1 MKQTNIL
8 FILVSFAFLITYELN
23 TCSEYFEEELKSS
36 CEKYTGD
43 SDGCQYLYG
52 ECLPKKD
59 VCLEATSESEC
70 QSKTPYNK
78 LYKCS
83 YIDNKCTQVL
93 KDCSEYI
100 KGKTDCM
107 SLSAGDSSKICVLK
121 NGNCVP
127 TQKICSEFTSGVEDP
142 DFCLTLQPSN
152 DKKICLY
159 SSEKKGCVE
168 KYKQCKYYEED
179 VFVDDR
185 KKEECESIEYYDESK
200 KKFDSSYKCV
210 FDSHKNENTCTREDK
225 ECSDIKDKK
234 LCFSHFLNKPNK
246 ECVFVNGICK
256 EQYDD
261 CKNADYYGCSSVI
274 IFNEYKEVVYTQK
287 CEWDWEYNECNTVGS
302 RHLDCIKNLPEKEC
316 IQYNLES
323 DYERCYIN
331 NEGSCISRY
340 IGCPTNSEKEECNSI
355 SLLQSN
361 EICIYNEN
369 TEECILHYK
378 KCSEYKGT
386 NEYICMNKYAS
397 REKDKNCFM
406 ENGRCVAKY
415 IYCENYT
422 ETDAVPC
429 RAIIP
434 HDSYGNSLN
443 FSYKCVVG
451 DNKRCEMKRKECKD
465 FKTIEDC
472 QFFDISKTKNC
483 VFLNGKCTEQ
493 YISCEDYSKSG
504 EKIEESKCNSIVL
517 KDETSRCV
525 FNSGKC
531 ENKKKTCSDFNIA
544 NYLSK
549 CSEMSANFLYKKCKY
564 SNSICQ
570 DVNKTCLEI
579 TSKSHD
585 DICENAKVSDP
596 NTKRCITGKNFYCEE
611 IDKIIYTDK
620 TIKSGNLGFFKLSF
634 YNFLYIIF
642 VLIL

>member
-1 MKQTNIL
+1 
-8 FILVSFAFLITYELN
+8 
-23 TCSEYFEEELKSS
+23 
-36 CEKYTGD
+36 
-43 SDGCQYLYG
+43 
-52 ECLPKKD
+52 
-59 VCLEATSESEC
+59 
-70 QSKTPYNK
+70 
-78 LYKCS
+78 
-83 YIDNKCTQVL
+83 
-93 KDCSEYI
+93 
-100 KGKTDCM
+100 
-107 SLSAGDSSKICVLK
+107 
-121 NGNCVP
+121 
-127 TQKICSEFTSGVEDP
+127 
-142 DFCLTLQPSN
+142 
-152 DKKICLY
+152 
-159 SSEKKGCVE
+159 
-168 KYKQCKYYEED
+168 
-179 VFVDDR
+179 
-185 KKEECESIEYYDESK
+185 
-200 KKFDSSYKCV
+200 
-210 FDSHKNENTCTREDK
+210 
-225 ECSDIKDKK
+225 
-234 LCFSHFLNKPNK
+234 
-246 ECVFVNGICK
+246 
-256 EQYDD
+256 
-261 CKNADYYGCSSVI
+261 
-274 IFNEYKEVVYTQK
+274 
-287 CEWDWEYNECNTVGS
+287 
-302 RHLDCIKNLPEKEC
+302 
-316 IQYNLES
+316 
-323 DYERCYIN
+323 
-331 NEGSCISRY
+331 
-340 IGCPTNSEKEECNSI
+340 
-355 SLLQSN
+355 
-361 EICIYNEN
+361 
-369 TEECILHYK
+369 
-378 KCSEYKGT
+378 
-386 NEYICMNKYAS
+386 MNKYAS

-465 FKTIEDC
+465 LETIEDC